1 MDISVSENISY
12 CIGVERTLRL
22 VEELLVNA
30 PEISYY
36 MLGEI
41 VHNEFVI
48 NDLKARGLKIVYD
61 IDELPAGARVI
72 IQSHGTSRTVMERL
86 AQKQAEVIDATC
98 PMVKVIH
105 KKIQRL
111 EEEGYFPV
119 IIGKEGHDEV
129 RGIAGQVEKS
139 LIVRTAEELKPEQF
153 AGVKKVGVVVQS
165 TFVRSEA
172 QAVVARLEGL
182 VSEVRFEDTICRP
195 TTERQ
200 EEVRRVAE
208 EYDCI
213 VIVGSRTSA
222 NTQHLYNLASGRK
235 ADVYLIDDPD
245 QLPRLDIPPDASVFI
260 TSGASTPMDMVERV
274 LSYLYNLQGA
284 S

>member
-22 VEELLVNA
+22 VEELLSESSEA
-30 PEISYY
+30 PYY
-36 MLGEI
+36 MLGDI

-48 NDLKARGLKIVYD
+48 NDLKACGLKVVYD
-61 IDELPAGARVI
+61 IDELPRGARVI
-72 IQSHGTSRTVMERL
+72 IQSHGTSRAVMEKL
-86 AQKQAEVIDATC
+86 AQRQADVFDATC

-111 EEEGYFPV
+111 EGEGYFPV

-139 LIVRTAEELKPEQF
+139 LIVRTADELKPEHF
-153 AGVKKVGVVVQS
+153 AGIERVGVVVQS

-172 QAVVARLEGL
+172 RAVVARIEAL
-182 VSEVRFEDTICRP
+182 VPEVKFEDTICRP

-222 NTQHLYNLASGRK
+222 NTQHLFNLASGRK
-235 ADVYLIDDPD
+235 ADVYLVDDPG
-245 QLPRLDIPPDASVFI
+245 QLPRLKIHPDSSVFI
-260 TSGASTPMDMVERV
+260 TSGASTPMYMVERV
-274 LSYLYNLQGA
+274 LSYLYNLQGTT
-284 S
+284 